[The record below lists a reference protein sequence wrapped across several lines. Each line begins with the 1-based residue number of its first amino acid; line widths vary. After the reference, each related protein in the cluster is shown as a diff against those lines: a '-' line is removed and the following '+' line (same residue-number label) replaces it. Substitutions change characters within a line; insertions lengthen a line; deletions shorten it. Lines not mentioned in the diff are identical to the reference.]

1 LVEIVCMGSGLGM
14 GALFIAIHPTFVIAY
29 IGLSI
34 GGLVSGY
41 MCTSRTFRYL
51 YKYQI
56 VKKCYLKDKAFK

>member
-1 LVEIVCMGSGLGM
+1 M